1 MNVELRLRG
10 AGSRLVGVA
19 FEGFDVAVDGG
30 DTVVSGV
37 ARDEVEALGLI
48 ERARSLGF
56 VVVSWRNVDP
66 PRSAD

>member
-1 MNVELRLRG
+1 
-10 AGSRLVGVA
+10 
-19 FEGFDVAVDGG
+19 
-30 DTVVSGV
+30 VVSGV